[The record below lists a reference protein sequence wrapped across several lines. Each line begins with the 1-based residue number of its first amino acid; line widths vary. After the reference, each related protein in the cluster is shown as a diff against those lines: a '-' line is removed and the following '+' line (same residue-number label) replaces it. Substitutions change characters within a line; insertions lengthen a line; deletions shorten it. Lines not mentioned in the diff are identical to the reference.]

1 MEIAISPLHHLMM
14 SQLKEASKMMR
25 NRKYVHLMKAPWLKT
40 LKMKMFKMLKIVNA
54 RTLTMAMYNQK
65 IEKLKK
71 KSAVI
76 RNKGIRKNRIRL
88 RGLFKSNTEEVLQR
102 KRKSVY
108 EKNKTKLLG
117 QSKKDTGKPV
127 KGKRRKRGRRKRIR
141 QLE

>member
-1 MEIAISPLHHLMM
+1 MEIVISPLHHLMM
-14 SQLKEASKMMR
+14 SQLKEASKMMP

-76 RNKGIRKNRIRL
+76 RNKGIRKNRIR
-88 RGLFKSNTEEVLQR
+88 
-102 KRKSVY
+102 
-108 EKNKTKLLG
+108 
-117 QSKKDTGKPV
+117 
-127 KGKRRKRGRRKRIR
+127 